1 MFSEYFILNLLSVLF
16 RLETIADT
24 AGYRDTGYRNTGIQH
39 TGIQNTGIRGYSI
52 QG

>member
-24 AGYRDTGYRNTGIQH
+24 EYRDTGYRIQGYRDTGYRIQD
-39 TGIQNTGIRGYSI
+39 T
-52 QG
+52 